1 MRTVGW
7 CLAEMVPDGPS
18 GATRPLRTL
27 LIDNADSFT
36 LNLFHLLAEV
46 NGCAPTLVPNDWAEF
61 EISVLEEFDNVVI
74 SPGPGTPERPADF
87 GICAEVIKHSPIPV
101 LGVCLGHQGI
111 AHVHGGV
118 VAHAPE
124 PRHGRVSAIR
134 HTGTGLFARIPLPF
148 SAVRYHSLAVTELP
162 SCLEATAWSED
173 GVVQALRHRSKPQWG
188 VQFHPESIAS
198 DEARTLLQNFA
209 ELTLEWHGST
219 RSEPKDGDHA
229 SREAKKSA
237 EFGRDGLDALR
248 PDVPAGTRTA
258 LSQARASTDFPG
270 PRRRY
275 VLDTDE
281 LTQSIPDDRL
291 FTELFGSEPEAVWLD
306 GNLPINSSSR
316 FSIMGAPTGPLSKIA
331 TASVPDG
338 TVTVQKSG
346 AVRSGIGSRQK
357 PDEQAVVIETSGLFD
372 WLEAELASTEVELSG
387 TRAAFTTISE
397 GSPDLPFEFRLGWVG
412 YLGYELKAEVGSPNR
427 HESDPPDAVMMFLD
441 RALVIDHH
449 TDRIYLLALRGPG
462 DPDAFDAT
470 KQWFDQTRARIAS
483 IPTDEPSDSDQR
495 RAASAKEDSTTQT
508 ERHNPTLTVRHS
520 PHDYLGLIDQVQQKI
535 TDGETYEVCLTN
547 MLEGSA
553 NPHETPLDMYLR
565 LREDNPTP
573 FGAFIRTRDAAILS
587 TSPERFLRI
596 GADGW
601 VESKPIKGTR
611 PRGATPAEDEAI
623 KDELAA
629 SVKDRSEN
637 LMIVDL
643 VRHDLGRTAKL
654 GSVQVD
660 TLFGIESY
668 ATVHQMVSTVSSRL
682 AEAAS
687 PVACVR
693 AAFPPGSMTGAP
705 KLRTMA
711 LIDELEAGA
720 RGVYSG
726 AVGHFSLNGAVDL
739 SVVIRTLVVRGEALR
754 YGVGGAIVALSD
766 SDEEYAETVVKAAPI
781 LRLLGGAE
789 FPGRDEA
796 HGEDPVSGGLV
807 GADVSERTDTVN
819 LHTTIPAEVARPA
832 DSFAAEHSD
841 GVEQ

>member
-1 MRTVGW
+1 MTNTAERGKPTARLLPVSRTR
-7 CLAEMVPDGPS
+7 
-18 GATRPLRTL
+18 ATTSLHVRYRKPLL
-27 LIDNADSFT
+27 YS
-36 LNLFHLLAEV
+36 
-46 NGCAPTLVPNDWAEF
+46 
-61 EISVLEEFDNVVI
+61 
-74 SPGPGTPERPADF
+74 
-87 GICAEVIKHSPIPV
+87 ICAEVIEQSTIPV

-134 HTGTGLFARIPLPF
+134 HTGTGLFAGVPSPF

-162 SCLEATAWSED
+162 SSLEATAWSED
-173 GVVQALRHRSKPQWG
+173 GVVQALRHRTRPQWG
-188 VQFHPESIAS
+188 VQFHPESIAT

-209 ELTLEWHGST
+209 ALTVEWNSQNKVK
-219 RSEPKDGDHA
+219 PADL
-229 SREAKKSA
+229 
-237 EFGRDGLDALR
+237 GRDADDASHSGI
-248 PDVPAGTRTA
+248 PAGTPTEVNPLQPA
-258 LSQARASTDFPG
+258 TDSPAP
-270 PRRRY
+270 PRRFL
-275 VLDTDE
+275 LDTDE
-281 LTQSIPDDRL
+281 LSQTISDARL
-291 FTELFGSEPEAVWLD
+291 FNELFGSEPEAVWLD
-306 GNLPINSSSR
+306 GNLPGNSSSR

-331 TASVPDG
+331 TASVPGG

-346 AVRSGIGSRQK
+346 AIHSSIGSRE
-357 PDEQAVVIETSGLFD
+357 EQGEQTVVIETRGFFD
-372 WLEAELASTEVELSG
+372 WLEAELASTQVEL
-387 TRAAFTTISE
+387 AATEAALSSAGKDTCN
-397 GSPDLPFEFRLGWVG
+397 LPFEFRLGWVG
-412 YLGYELKAEVGSPNR
+412 YLGYELKAEIGSPNQY
-427 HESDPPDAVMMFLD
+427 ESQLPDAVMMFLD
-441 RALVIDHH
+441 RALVIDHD
-449 TDRIYLLALRGPG
+449 TDRIYLLGLR
-462 DPDAFDAT
+462 DPDDPAGLDAT

-483 IPTDEPSDSDQR
+483 IPTDELSGSAQG
-495 RAASAKEDSTTQT
+495 RATSAKVETTAPT
-508 ERHNPTLTVRHS
+508 EHPHPTLTVRHS

-726 AVGHFSLNGAVDL
+726 AVGYFSLDGAVDL
-739 SVVIRTLVVRGEALR
+739 SVLIRTLVVRDEALR

>member
-1 MRTVGW
+1 
-7 CLAEMVPDGPS
+7 MVPDGPS

-270 PRRRY
+270 PPRRY
-275 VLDTDE
+275 ILDTEE
-281 LTQSIPDDRL
+281 LSQTIPDDRL

-357 PDEQAVVIETSGLFD
+357 PDEQAVVIETSGFFD

-412 YLGYELKAEVGSPNR
+412 YLGYELKAEVGSPNQY
-427 HESDPPDAVMMFLD
+427 ESQLPDAVMMFLD
-441 RALVIDHH
+441 RALVIDHRH
-449 TDRIYLLALRGPG
+449 RPHLPTGAARPRRSRRPSMRQNNGS
-462 DPDAFDAT
+462 T
-470 KQWFDQTRARIAS
+470 KPAHGSHRS
-483 IPTDEPSDSDQR
+483 PPTNSAVPPNGEPPRRRSRPQR
-495 RAASAKEDSTTQT
+495 QPE
-508 ERHNPTLTVRHS
+508 HPHPTLTVRHS

-726 AVGHFSLNGAVDL
+726 AVGYFSLNGAVDL
-739 SVVIRTLVVRGEALR
+739 SVVIRTLVVRDEALR